1 MPALCDVNVLLA
13 LCYERHT
20 HHPKAVAW
28 LEEQNDDDVVLC
40 RSTQMSLLRLL
51 CHRTVMGQ
59 DVCSLD
65 QAWGIYDTIL
75 KDARFR
81 FCEEPAGLE
90 RQWRNLTQG
99 KNPSPQL
106 WQDAYLAAFALA
118 AGFSL
123 VTVDKGFE
131 QFTGLAL
138 TLL

>member
-1 MPALCDVNVLLA
+1 
-13 LCYERHT
+13 
-20 HHPKAVAW
+20 
-28 LEEQNDDDVVLC
+28 
-40 RSTQMSLLRLL
+40 MSLLRLL

-59 DVCSLD
+59 DACSLD
-65 QAWGIYDTIL
+65 QAWKIYDTML

-81 FCEEPAGLE
+81 FCPEPAGLE

-99 KNPSPQL
+99 NNPSPQL

-123 VTVDKGFE
+123 VTVDKGFK
-131 QFTGLAL
+131 QFTGLTL